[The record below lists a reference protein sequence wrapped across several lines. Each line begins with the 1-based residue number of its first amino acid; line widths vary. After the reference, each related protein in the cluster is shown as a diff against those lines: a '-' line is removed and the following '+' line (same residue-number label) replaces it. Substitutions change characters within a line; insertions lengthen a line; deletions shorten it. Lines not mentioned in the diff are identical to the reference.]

1 MMMSIQIII
10 YTQSSYSPDGFPNEY
25 LQMVYVSMVCM
36 VPLYIIYIY
45 CLVTYVAY
53 ENIEKKESIYDRVT
67 KFVGEEPGISTSF
80 KFVGYCFTVK
90 ELAIADQNMEFS
102 FDYWMDISAFEEY
115 NKIDYLLNEYSIV
128 IVDFEV
134 KFADAETKQSYDRHV
149 DALKISLATINGFDI
164 SNIVT
169 NTSFTIGGKDLNREI
184 LYGKRFHSIMFLL
197 DIFPLTRLVMR
208 SLLAM
213 MNLPRVKVKK
223 IVSQSAIEIS
233 NF

>member
-1 MMMSIQIII
+1 M
-10 YTQSSYSPDGFPNEY
+10 
-25 LQMVYVSMVCM
+25 
-36 VPLYIIYIY
+36 
-45 CLVTYVAY
+45 
-53 ENIEKKESIYDRVT
+53 T

-197 DIFPLTRLVMR
+197 DIFPLTRLVTR